1 MFADTIIA
9 SFLSAGAIS
18 ALYYA
23 DRIDQLPIGVIGIAV
38 GLAGAIAMTRLLASY
53 LYSVR
58 PTDPSTFALIM
69 LLQLAIA
76 GLASFIPAHR
86 ATKVD
91 PMLAL
96 RYE

>member
-1 MFADTIIA
+1 MALGARRKQIVWLVLCQN
-9 SFLSAGAIS
+9 LSW
-18 ALYYA
+18 L
-23 DRIDQLPIGVIGIAV
+23 VIGIAA
-38 GLAGAIAMTRLLASY
+38 GLAGAIALTRLLASY

-58 PTDPSTFALIM
+58 PTDPSTFALII
-69 LLQLAIA
+69 LVQLAIA
-76 GLASFIPAHR
+76 GLASFIPAQR